1 MGEAIASYL
10 RRGGHPDQASA
21 RMERAAFFSAWRE
34 KKLKGV
40 VFGAP
45 GARGQRG
52 HAAGDL
58 AIKGGLYAYGV
69 LPEVEDLFQRQARE
83 LDRKKREEL
92 LHQIQKIL
100 HDKVVFAPIW
110 ENGFI
115 RGVGPRVEEPGLSL
129 IPAFPYSAPLEDLR
143 LKK

>member
-1 MGEAIASYL
+1 M
-10 RRGGHPDQASA
+10 
-21 RMERAAFFSAWRE
+21 
-34 KKLKGV
+34 
-40 VFGAP
+40 
-45 GARGQRG
+45 
-52 HAAGDL
+52 
-58 AIKGGLYAYGV
+58 
-69 LPEVEDLFQRQARE
+69 EDLFHRQAKE

-92 LHQIQKIL
+92 LHQAQKIL